1 MKGYYKQIIEQEEN
15 GTYVVI
21 PESII
26 EKDLLDL
33 REARSHTSVNY
44 DLK

>member
-1 MKGYYKQIIEQEEN
+1 MNGYYKEIVEQEEN

-26 EKDLLDL
+26 EKDLADL
-33 REARSHTSVNY
+33 REARSKTSVNY